1 VSTGAAEV
9 TYRYGVGDHEFRA
22 VVATHSAQHYEI
34 TIGED
39 RHEVICQQM
48 SEAGATMGVDGVPEV
63 LQFCA
68 PSPAAIEI
76 ASQRI
81 DFTLSNLD
89 LIPPESQDAA
99 QGGSVTAPMHGQM
112 LSLLVEDGEQVEVDQ
127 RLAVFEAM
135 KMQHEI
141 LAPVAGIV
149 TDIRAQVGQQMA
161 AGDVIL
167 TLDDGDAPS
176 PS

>member
-1 VSTGAAEV
+1 
-9 TYRYGVGDHEFRA
+9 
-22 VVATHSAQHYEI
+22 
-34 TIGED
+34 
-39 RHEVICQQM
+39 
-48 SEAGATMGVDGVPEV
+48 
-63 LQFCA
+63 
-68 PSPAAIEI
+68 
-76 ASQRI
+76 
-81 DFTLSNLD
+81 
-89 LIPPESQDAA
+89 
-99 QGGSVTAPMHGQM
+99 MHGQM

>member
-1 VSTGAAEV
+1 
-9 TYRYGVGDHEFRA
+9 
-22 VVATHSAQHYEI
+22 
-34 TIGED
+34 
-39 RHEVICQQM
+39 M
-48 SEAGATMGVDGVPEV
+48 
-63 LQFCA
+63 
-68 PSPAAIEI
+68 
-76 ASQRI
+76 
-81 DFTLSNLD
+81 
-89 LIPPESQDAA
+89 
-99 QGGSVTAPMHGQM
+99 TAPMHGQM

-167 TLDDGDAPS
+167 TLDDGDDPS
-176 PS
+176 SS

>member
-1 VSTGAAEV
+1 
-9 TYRYGVGDHEFRA
+9 
-22 VVATHSAQHYEI
+22 
-34 TIGED
+34 
-39 RHEVICQQM
+39 
-48 SEAGATMGVDGVPEV
+48 
-63 LQFCA
+63 
-68 PSPAAIEI
+68 
-76 ASQRI
+76 
-81 DFTLSNLD
+81 
-89 LIPPESQDAA
+89 
-99 QGGSVTAPMHGQM
+99 MHGQM

-167 TLDDGDAPS
+167 TLDDGEEVAS
-176 PS
+176 S

>member
-1 VSTGAAEV
+1 
-9 TYRYGVGDHEFRA
+9 
-22 VVATHSAQHYEI
+22 
-34 TIGED
+34 
-39 RHEVICQQM
+39 
-48 SEAGATMGVDGVPEV
+48 VPEV
-63 LQFCA
+63 LQFYA

-167 TLDDGDAPS
+167 TLDDGDDPS
-176 PS
+176 SS

>member
-1 VSTGAAEV
+1 
-9 TYRYGVGDHEFRA
+9 
-22 VVATHSAQHYEI
+22 
-34 TIGED
+34 
-39 RHEVICQQM
+39 
-48 SEAGATMGVDGVPEV
+48 
-63 LQFCA
+63 
-68 PSPAAIEI
+68 
-76 ASQRI
+76 
-81 DFTLSNLD
+81 
-89 LIPPESQDAA
+89 
-99 QGGSVTAPMHGQM
+99 MHGQM

-167 TLDDGDAPS
+167 TLDDGEDVAS
-176 PS
+176 S

>member
-1 VSTGAAEV
+1 
-9 TYRYGVGDHEFRA
+9 
-22 VVATHSAQHYEI
+22 
-34 TIGED
+34 
-39 RHEVICQQM
+39 
-48 SEAGATMGVDGVPEV
+48 
-63 LQFCA
+63 
-68 PSPAAIEI
+68 
-76 ASQRI
+76 
-81 DFTLSNLD
+81 
-89 LIPPESQDAA
+89 
-99 QGGSVTAPMHGQM
+99 MHGQM

-167 TLDDGDAPS
+167 TLDDGDDPS
-176 PS
+176 SS